1 VRPDDKGIAAVI
13 KAGDG
18 EAEFAAFAAAR
29 TGALGRTAYLL
40 TGDHHLAEDLVQATL
55 FKTAKAWGRI
65 RGNPE
70 AYARRVMYHE
80 NISWW
85 RRRRLDEVS
94 VAEPPEHGSPG
105 EDVEMRLV
113 LMRALARLTA
123 KQRTVLVLRYFEDL
137 SESQVAA
144 ALGISL
150 GTVKSQTRHSLQ
162 RLRTLA
168 PDLAD
173 LVGVIAD
180 D

>member
-1 VRPDDKGIAAVI
+1 MTDS
-13 KAGDG
+13 G

-29 TGALGRTAYLL
+29 SAALGRTAYLL
-40 TGDHHLAEDLVQATL
+40 TGDHQLAEDLVQTTL
-55 FKTAKAWGRI
+55 FKTAKAWRRI

-80 NISWW
+80 NVSWW
-85 RRRRLDEVS
+85 RRRRVS
-94 VAEPPEHGSPG
+94 ELIVAKPPERG
-105 EDVEMRLV
+105 ESSADVETQLV
-113 LMRALARLTA
+113 LVRALARLTA

-150 GTVKSQTRHSLQ
+150 GTVKSQTRHSLR
-162 RLRTLA
+162 RLRELA
-168 PDLAD
+168 PELAD
-173 LVGVIAD
+173 LVGVSVD